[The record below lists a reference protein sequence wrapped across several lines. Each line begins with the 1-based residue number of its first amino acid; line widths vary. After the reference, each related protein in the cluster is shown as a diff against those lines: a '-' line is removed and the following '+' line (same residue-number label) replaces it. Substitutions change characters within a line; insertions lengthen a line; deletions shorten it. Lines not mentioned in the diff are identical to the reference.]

1 MKVFLTG
8 GTGFIGKHYLALA
21 TSSSNVITALRRNS
35 SAGGD
40 FSAADPIWFTKAMD
54 EVEVADLK
62 GHDVLVHLASAG
74 VSPQNASLKDMVYWN
89 VSVLMDLL
97 EKATQANIKRVVL
110 AGSFAEYGQSSDLYD
125 FIPVDAPLRPTYAYA
140 ASKAA
145 AYVLATTFAID
156 SKIELCYLRI
166 FSAYGEGQFEG
177 NFWPALRNAAEK
189 GLDFPMTHGEQVRDY
204 IPVEQVAL
212 AIEHAVARSDIVPGM
227 PMVMNVGSGVPV
239 SMLEFARHWWS
250 NWNATGKLLVGAI
263 PYRKN
268 EIMRCVPKI

>member
-8 GTGFIGKHYLALA
+8 GTGFIGKNYLALA
-21 TSSSNVITALRRNS
+21 CSSTNVITALRRKTPT
-35 SAGGD
+35 GIDCLVG
-40 FSAADPIWFTKAMD
+40 DPIWLTKAMD
-54 EVEVADLK
+54 EIEVADLK

-74 VSPQNASLKDMVYWN
+74 VSPQNASLQDLIYWN
-89 VSVLMDLL
+89 VSVLIDLL
-97 EKATQANIKRVVL
+97 EKAQQANIKRVVL

-156 SKIELCYLRI
+156 VKIELCYLRI

-189 GLDFPMTHGEQVRDY
+189 GIDFPMTHGEQVRDY

-212 AIEHAVARSDIVPGM
+212 AIEHAVTRPDISPGVPL
-227 PMVMNVGSGVPV
+227 VLNVGSGVPV
-239 SMLEFARHWWS
+239 SMLDFARYWWS
-250 NWNATGKLLVGAI
+250 HWNATGKLLVGAI